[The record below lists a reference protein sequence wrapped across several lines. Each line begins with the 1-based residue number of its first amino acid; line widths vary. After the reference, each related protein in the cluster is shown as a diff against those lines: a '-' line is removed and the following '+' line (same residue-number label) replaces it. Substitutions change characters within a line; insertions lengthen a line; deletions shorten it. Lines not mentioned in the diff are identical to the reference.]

1 VNENTPTL
9 RDSSLLAQLMP
20 NRTRAKFLGFAAWFS
35 IAIGFVAGISGLWAI
50 FSSAYAGSHWPV
62 VKGDILSYEEKS
74 AEPPG
79 SSNSHDVYWME
90 FRVEFDPGKLGCT
103 TGSYWGVPKAF
114 SCIGVIRT
122 LSTSSWAS
130 AQSWIKRHPPNSLA
144 NFLYDPRTGRLR
156 FRDETIWDVCP
167 QQDIVILLVGAGF
180 GFLLLVAVQRRLRF
194 LGSMTEDYDARPGSR
209 TNPSSP
215 DELTDLKLS

>member
-1 VNENTPTL
+1 VNENPPTFQ
-9 RDSSLLAQLMP
+9 DPGLLARLMP

-35 IAIGFVAGISGLWAI
+35 IAIGLLAGISALSAI
-50 FSSAYAGSHWPV
+50 FSSAYAHWHWPV

-74 AEPPG
+74 GERPG
-79 SSNSHDVYWME
+79 SSNPHNVYWIE

-103 TGSYWGVPKAF
+103 TGNEWGVPKAL

-122 LSTSSWAS
+122 LSTSSWTS
-130 AQSWIKRHPPNSLA
+130 AQSWIKRHPHNSLA

-156 FRDETIWDVCP
+156 FADETVWDVCP
-167 QQDIVILLVGAGF
+167 QEDILILLVGGGF
-180 GFLLLVAVQRRLRF
+180 GLLLRVAVQRRLRF
-194 LGSMTEDYDARPGSR
+194 LGSMPEDYDASPPTSS
-209 TNPSSP
+209 NPSRP